1 MQELKIISKL
11 IILINQTNFLC
22 LIFFEVIHLFN
33 FEKINA
39 FQKKLMKE
47 LSFLNKYLFKYKIQ
61 LFLGIIITIAARI
74 FSLFAPR
81 LINKSLTKVENFI
94 NEQNIS
100 IGELKEEL
108 AVNIGIIILASLISG
123 FLTFLTRQTIIN
135 VSRYIE
141 FDLKNE
147 IYNHYQ
153 RLSMEFYKNNR
164 TGDLMTRI
172 TEDVSKVRMYFG
184 PALMYSITTC
194 SLFIIVI
201 ASMLSLSV
209 ELALYTLIPLPILSI
224 IIYKLSKEVNIRTTI
239 IQKTLSSLSSFS
251 QETFSGISIIKSYNI
266 ERKIQNDFNV
276 LSVKSKNK
284 NLDLAKAQAWFFPLM
299 ILMIGLSNL
308 LVILIGG
315 NKYMNGEIEVGVLAE
330 FILYVFMLTWPVATV
345 GWVTSIIQQ
354 AEASQKRINLFLNKV
369 PKIKEGKFKPI
380 NIEGSIEFKS
390 VSFEYKETK
399 IKALNNISFKINPG
413 ESLGLIGD
421 TGSGKSTILDL
432 ICRLFETDK
441 GEILI
446 DNKNITDFSLKSLRN
461 SIGYVTQNPFLFSES
476 ILENIKF
483 GNYNASLNE
492 IMIASK
498 KAGIDK
504 EIKKFKNGYNT
515 ILGERGITLSGG
527 QKQRV
532 SIARSLIKNPKIL
545 LFDDCLSSVDAETE
559 KKIQKNLL
567 KFSNKITTIIVSHN
581 ISTIKKTNKIIVI
594 ENGIISQI
602 GNHTEL
608 VKLDGYYKSLFN
620 KQIREKI

>member
-1 MQELKIISKL
+1 
-11 IILINQTNFLC
+11 
-22 LIFFEVIHLFN
+22 
-33 FEKINA
+33 
-39 FQKKLMKE
+39 MKE
-47 LSFLNKYLFKYKIQ
+47 LRSLNKYLFKYKIQ
-61 LFLGIIITIAARI
+61 LLLGIIITITSRI

-100 IGELKEEL
+100 IEELKDEL
-108 AVNIGIIILASLISG
+108 AINIGVIILASLISG

-141 FDLKNE
+141 YDLKNE

-153 RLSMEFYKNNR
+153 RLSMDFYKNNR

-194 SLFIIVI
+194 SLFVIVI

-209 ELALYTLIPLPILSI
+209 ELALYTLLPLPILSI
-224 IIYKLSKEVNIRTTI
+224 IIYKLSKEVNSRTTI

-251 QETFSGISIIKSYNI
+251 QEAFSGISVIKSYNI
-266 ERKIQNDFNV
+266 ERKIQNDFNF
-276 LSVKSKNK
+276 LSDKSKIK
-284 NLDLAKAQAWFFPLM
+284 NLDLAKVQAWFFPLM

-308 LVILIGG
+308 LVIFIGG
-315 NKYMNGEIEVGVLAE
+315 NKYINGQIEIGVLAE

-354 AEASQKRINLFLNKV
+354 AEASQKRINLFLKKV
-369 PKIKEGKFKPI
+369 PKINDGKLIPKK
-380 NIEGSIEFKS
+380 IEGSIKFKS
-390 VSFEYKETK
+390 VSYKYKETK
-399 IKALNNISFKINPG
+399 IQALKNITFEINSG
-413 ESLGLIGD
+413 ETLGIIGD
-421 TGSGKSTILDL
+421 TGAGKSTILDL
-432 ICRLFETDK
+432 ICRLFESDK

-446 DNKNITDFSLKSLRN
+446 DKININKFSLKSLRN

-483 GNYNASLNE
+483 GNHNASLKE
-492 IMIASK
+492 ISK
-498 KAGIDK
+498 AAKNAGIDK

-532 SIARSLIKNPKIL
+532 SIARALIKKPKIL
-545 LFDDCLSSVDAETE
+545 LFDDCLSSLDADTE
-559 KKIQKNLL
+559 KKIQKNLS
-567 KFSNKITTIIVSHN
+567 KFSNEITTIIVSHN
-581 ISTIKKTNKIIVI
+581 ISSLRRTDKTIVI
-594 ENGIISQI
+594 EDGKISQI
-602 GNHTEL
+602 GNHNEL
-608 VKLDGYYKSLFN
+608 IKLEGYYKALFY
-620 KQIREKI
+620 KQVREKI

>member
-1 MQELKIISKL
+1 
-11 IILINQTNFLC
+11 
-22 LIFFEVIHLFN
+22 
-33 FEKINA
+33 
-39 FQKKLMKE
+39 MKE
-47 LSFLNKYLFKYKIQ
+47 LRSLNKYLFKYKIQ
-61 LFLGIIITIAARI
+61 LLLGIIITITSRI

-94 NEQNIS
+94 NQQNIS
-100 IGELKEEL
+100 IEELKDEL
-108 AVNIGIIILASLISG
+108 ALNIGVIILASLISG

-141 FDLKNE
+141 YDLKNE

-153 RLSMEFYKNNR
+153 KLSMDFYKNNR

-194 SLFIIVI
+194 SLFVIVI

-209 ELALYTLIPLPILSI
+209 ELALYTLLPLPILSI
-224 IIYKLSKEVNIRTTI
+224 IIYKLSKEVNSRTTI

-251 QETFSGISIIKSYNI
+251 QEAFSGISVIKSYNI
-266 ERKIQNDFNV
+266 ERKIQNEFNF
-276 LSVKSKNK
+276 LSDKSKIK
-284 NLDLAKAQAWFFPLM
+284 NLDLAKVQAWFFPLM

-308 LVILIGG
+308 LVIFIGG
-315 NKYMNGEIEVGVLAE
+315 NKYINGQIEIGVLAE

-369 PKIKEGKFKPI
+369 PKINDGKLIPKK
-380 NIEGSIEFKS
+380 IEGSIKFKS
-390 VSFEYKETK
+390 VSYKYKETK
-399 IKALNNISFKINPG
+399 IQALKNITFEINSG
-413 ESLGLIGD
+413 ETLGIIGD
-421 TGSGKSTILDL
+421 TGAGKSTILDL
-432 ICRLFETDK
+432 ICRLFESDK

-446 DNKNITDFSLKSLRN
+446 DKININKFSLKSLRN

-483 GNYNASLNE
+483 GNHNASLKE
-492 IMIASK
+492 ISK
-498 KAGIDK
+498 AAKNAGIDK

-532 SIARSLIKNPKIL
+532 SIARALIKKPKIL
-545 LFDDCLSSVDAETE
+545 LFDDCLSSLDADTE
-559 KKIQKNLL
+559 KKIQKNLS
-567 KFSNKITTIIVSHN
+567 KFSNEITTIIVSHN
-581 ISTIKKTNKIIVI
+581 ISSVRKTDKTIVI
-594 ENGIISQI
+594 EDGKISQI
-602 GNHTEL
+602 GNHNEL
-608 VKLDGYYKSLFN
+608 IKLDGYYKALFD
-620 KQIREKI
+620 KQVREKI

>member
-1 MQELKIISKL
+1 
-11 IILINQTNFLC
+11 
-22 LIFFEVIHLFN
+22 
-33 FEKINA
+33 
-39 FQKKLMKE
+39 MKE
-47 LSFLNKYLFKYKIQ
+47 LRSLNKYLFKYKIQ
-61 LFLGIIITIAARI
+61 LLLGIIITITSRI

-94 NEQNIS
+94 NQQNIS
-100 IGELKEEL
+100 IEELKDEL
-108 AVNIGIIILASLISG
+108 AINIGVIILASLISG

-141 FDLKNE
+141 YDLKNE

-153 RLSMEFYKNNR
+153 KLSMDFYKNNR

-194 SLFIIVI
+194 SLFVIVI

-209 ELALYTLIPLPILSI
+209 ELALYTLLPLPILSI
-224 IIYKLSKEVNIRTTI
+224 IIYKLSKEVNSRTTI

-251 QETFSGISIIKSYNI
+251 QEAFSGISVIKSYNI
-266 ERKIQNDFNV
+266 ERKIQNDFNF
-276 LSVKSKNK
+276 LSDKSKIK
-284 NLDLAKAQAWFFPLM
+284 NLDLAKVQAWFFPLM

-308 LVILIGG
+308 LVIFIGG
-315 NKYMNGEIEVGVLAE
+315 NKYINGQIEIGVLAE

-369 PKIKEGKFKPI
+369 PKINDGKLTPKK
-380 NIEGSIEFKS
+380 IEGSIKFKS
-390 VSFEYKETK
+390 VSYKYKETK
-399 IKALNNISFKINPG
+399 IQALKNITFEINSG
-413 ESLGLIGD
+413 ETLGIIGN
-421 TGSGKSTILDL
+421 TGAGKSTILDL
-432 ICRLFETDK
+432 ICRLFESDK

-446 DNKNITDFSLKSLRN
+446 DKININKFSLKTLRN

-483 GNYNASLNE
+483 GNHNASLEE
-492 IMIASK
+492 ISK
-498 KAGIDK
+498 AAKTAGIDK
-504 EIKKFKNGYNT
+504 EIKKFKSGYNT

-532 SIARSLIKNPKIL
+532 SIARALIKKPKIL
-545 LFDDCLSSVDAETE
+545 LFDDCLSSLDADTE
-559 KKIQKNLL
+559 KKIQKNLS
-567 KFSNKITTIIVSHN
+567 KFSNEITTIIVSHN
-581 ISTIKKTNKIIVI
+581 ISSVRKTDKTIVI
-594 ENGIISQI
+594 EDGKISQV
-602 GNHTEL
+602 GNHN
-608 VKLDGYYKSLFN
+608 KLIKLEGYYKALFD
-620 KQIREKI
+620 KQVIEKI

>member
-1 MQELKIISKL
+1 
-11 IILINQTNFLC
+11 
-22 LIFFEVIHLFN
+22 
-33 FEKINA
+33 
-39 FQKKLMKE
+39 MKE
-47 LSFLNKYLFKYKIQ
+47 LRSLNKYLFKYKIQ
-61 LFLGIIITIAARI
+61 LLLGIIITITSRI

-94 NEQNIS
+94 NEQNIL
-100 IGELKEEL
+100 IEELKDEL
-108 AVNIGIIILASLISG
+108 AINIGVIILASLISG

-141 FDLKNE
+141 YDLKNE

-153 RLSMEFYKNNR
+153 KLSMDFYKNNR

-194 SLFIIVI
+194 SLFVIVI

-209 ELALYTLIPLPILSI
+209 ELALYTLLPLPILSI
-224 IIYKLSKEVNIRTTI
+224 IIYKLSKEVNSRTTI

-251 QETFSGISIIKSYNI
+251 QEAFSGISVIKSYNI
-266 ERKIQNDFNV
+266 ERKIQNDFNF
-276 LSVKSKNK
+276 LSDKSKIK
-284 NLDLAKAQAWFFPLM
+284 NLDLAKVQAWFFPLM

-308 LVILIGG
+308 LVIFIGG
-315 NKYMNGEIEVGVLAE
+315 NKYINGQIEIGVLAE

-354 AEASQKRINLFLNKV
+354 AEASQKRINLFLKKV
-369 PKIKEGKFKPI
+369 PKINDGKLIPKK
-380 NIEGSIEFKS
+380 IEGSIKFKS
-390 VSFEYKETK
+390 VSYKYKETK
-399 IKALNNISFKINPG
+399 IQALKNITFEINSG
-413 ESLGLIGD
+413 ETLGIIGD
-421 TGSGKSTILDL
+421 TGAGKSSILDL
-432 ICRLFETDK
+432 ICRLFESDK

-446 DNKNITDFSLKSLRN
+446 DKININKFSLKSLRN

-483 GNYNASLNE
+483 GNHNASLKE
-492 IMIASK
+492 ISK
-498 KAGIDK
+498 AAKNAGIDK

-532 SIARSLIKNPKIL
+532 SIARALIKKPKIL
-545 LFDDCLSSVDAETE
+545 LFDDCLSSLDADTE
-559 KKIQKNLL
+559 KKIQKNLS
-567 KFSNKITTIIVSHN
+567 KFSNEITTIIVSHN
-581 ISTIKKTNKIIVI
+581 ISSVRRTDKTIVI
-594 ENGIISQI
+594 EDGKISQI
-602 GNHTEL
+602 GNHNEL
-608 VKLDGYYKSLFN
+608 IKLEGYYKALFD
-620 KQIREKI
+620 KQVREKI